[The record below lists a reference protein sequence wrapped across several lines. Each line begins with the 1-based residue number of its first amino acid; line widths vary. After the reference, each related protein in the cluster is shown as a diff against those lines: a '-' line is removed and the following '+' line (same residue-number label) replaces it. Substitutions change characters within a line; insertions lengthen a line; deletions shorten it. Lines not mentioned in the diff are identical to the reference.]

1 MSYQES
7 TVRIV
12 DKFELYGLYKNED
25 TIKTQ
30 KGGKVLGEG
39 GYGCV
44 VSPPLKCNKPFF
56 KIPYSVDEKYVSKIF
71 EYDEDDE
78 DVFNELKIGN
88 KLIIID
94 PYQKYFSPIING
106 CNFIKQKHSDIQY
119 LASKPDYDNSSSSSA
134 SDKKAVKCSI
144 FNNVEYLNLI
154 SKNAGIDFDV
164 AFRNKNPAIISFI
177 KNNYI
182 AIFKHFCTATNLLH
196 KNSILHRD
204 IKTLN
209 AMINYKPER
218 EKANITLI
226 DFGLS
231 VSMNKKFTFHDLYEL
246 TYFGTDYYKP
256 LEIIIIN
263 SMLKVLKKN
272 KYQEPS
278 DFKKLVLKRVFDN
291 YKYIAKD
298 IEQDY
303 YFTQN
308 GFTYEGD
315 ILNKERKSNEPR
327 YANKNLINH
336 LYNQLYKDYDNKKLL
351 KYLTTNEKNS
361 FIYKWDVYSLGLMF
375 AEIIIKAKIKDKHA
389 FKLVNN
395 MVNPLYFKR
404 YTIKECLDDPLFKD
418 KNQEKTSPTIESISK
433 TKISKK
439 STSNY
444 KSSKKTKKNKPQFLT
459 LI

>member
-1 MSYQES
+1 MSFQEYIAN
-7 TVRIV
+7 IV
-12 DKFELYGLYKNED
+12 SKFELYNVHVK
-25 TIKTQ
+25 KTQ
-30 KGGKVLGEG
+30 SGGKLLGEG

-56 KIPYSVDEKYVSKIF
+56 KIPYSIDEKYVSKIF

-88 KLIIID
+88 KLISID

-106 CNFIKQKHSDIQY
+106 CNFIKQKHPDIQY
-119 LASKPDYDNSSSSSA
+119 LISKPDYDNTSSTNKK
-134 SDKKAVKCSI
+134 SDKCSI

-164 AFRNKNPAIISFI
+164 ALRSKNSDIINFI
-177 KNNYI
+177 RANYI
-182 AIFKHFCTATNLLH
+182 SIFKHLCTAVELLH

-209 AMINYKPER
+209 SMIDYKKDR
-218 EKANITLI
+218 QKASISII

-231 VSMNKKFTFHDLYEL
+231 ISMDKKFKFTDLYNL

-263 SMLKVLKKN
+263 YMIKVLKKN
-272 KYQEPS
+272 KYQEPI
-278 DFKKLVLKRVFDN
+278 DFKRQVLKRVFDN

-298 IEQDY
+298 IEQDF

-308 GFTYEGD
+308 GFKYNGNLLD
-315 ILNKERKSNEPR
+315 KNIKSSNYQR
-327 YANKNLINH
+327 YGNKNLINH
-336 LYNQLYKDYDNKKLL
+336 LYNYLYKDYINQKLL
-351 KYLTTNEKNS
+351 TNLTNVQDKHNY
-361 FIYKWDVYSLGLMF
+361 IYKWDVFSLGLMF
-375 AEIIIKAKIKDKHA
+375 AEIIVKAKINDEKA

-395 MVNPLYFKR
+395 MVNPLYFNR
-404 YTIKECLDDPLFKD
+404 YTIKECLDDPFFK
-418 KNQEKTSPTIESISK
+418 NRNVYNYSPSIESISK
-433 TKISKK
+433 TKISKHK
-439 STSNY
+439 FIDS
-444 KSSKKTKKNKPQFLT
+444 KSKKTKKNIVLRE
-459 LI
+459 LIA